1 MTKKLAII
9 ATLLTVSFIW
19 LTAIMPKG
27 EPQYIVPMIGLMSAV
42 LLTVSS
48 LIDN

>member
-19 LTAIMPKG
+19 LIAIMPKG

-42 LLTVSS
+42 LLAANA
-48 LIDN
+48 LISN